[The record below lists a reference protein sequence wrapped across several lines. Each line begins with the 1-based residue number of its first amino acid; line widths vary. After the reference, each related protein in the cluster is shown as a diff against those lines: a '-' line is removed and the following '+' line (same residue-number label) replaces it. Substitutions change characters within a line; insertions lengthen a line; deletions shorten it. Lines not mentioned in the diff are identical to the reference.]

1 MDDVLLADV
10 IGVTHALF
18 VLFVVGGQGLVLAG
32 WGLGWRWTRNRVF
45 RYGHLGAIGFVVLQ
59 QWLGAWCPL
68 TLWESALRLKAGAQG
83 YERGFIED
91 WLNTLL
97 YFSAPAWVFTAVY
110 TAFGALVV
118 ATFAFYRPGKSPPKP
133 KREND

>member
-1 MDDVLLADV
+1 MDDGLLADV

-18 VLFVVGGQGLVLAG
+18 VLFVVGGQGLILAG
-32 WGLGWRWTRNRVF
+32 WGLGWGWTRNRAL
-45 RYGHLGAIGFVVLQ
+45 RYGHLGAIGFVVVQ

-68 TLWESALRLKAGAQG
+68 TLWESELRLKAGAQG
-83 YERGFIED
+83 YEGGFIED

-118 ATFAFYRPGKSPPKP
+118 ATFAYYRPGKPRPQAKDGP
-133 KREND
+133 